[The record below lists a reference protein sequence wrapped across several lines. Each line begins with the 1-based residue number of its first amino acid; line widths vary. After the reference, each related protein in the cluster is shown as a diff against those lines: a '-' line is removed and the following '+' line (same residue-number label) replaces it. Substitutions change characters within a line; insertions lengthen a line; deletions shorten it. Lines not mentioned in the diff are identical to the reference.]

1 MVLAGSQGPDLD
13 GGGGWGWD
21 GGVWGWSV
29 GGVGCG
35 GVGDSILT
43 PIDLGTREKI
53 IELVLP

>member
-1 MVLAGSQGPDLD
+1 MGV
-13 GGGGWGWD
+13 GGGDGM